1 MFSMLLSASLC
12 DNNQMLCCA
21 DYSVE
26 IIASCG
32 FCIVSVFDD
41 SSVYLFF
48 NAAID
53 SFRAAIFSSESLCFL
68 RSSATTA
75 SGA

>member
-1 MFSMLLSASLC
+1 MVSMLLSASLC

-41 SSVYLFF
+41 QAFTCSSM
-48 NAAID
+48 
-53 SFRAAIFSSESLCFL
+53 L
-68 RSSATTA
+68 R
-75 SGA
+75 

>member
-1 MFSMLLSASLC
+1 MLLSASLC

-48 NAAID
+48 SAAID
-53 SFRAAIFSSESLCFL
+53 SFSAAIFSSESLCFL
-68 RSSATTA
+68 RSSVTTA

>member
-48 NAAID
+48 SAAID
-53 SFRAAIFSSESLCFL
+53 SFSAAIFSSESLCFL

>member
-32 FCIVSVFDD
+32 LYYKFLTSRV
-41 SSVYLFF
+41 VYLLFS
-48 NAAID
+48 AAID
-53 SFRAAIFSSESLCFL
+53 SFSAAIFSSESLCFL

>member
-1 MFSMLLSASLC
+1 MYICIKRTGGYGLHAVACAVVGGVGGPLSVATT
-12 DNNQMLCCA
+12 

-41 SSVYLFF
+41 QAFTCSSM
-48 NAAID
+48 
-53 SFRAAIFSSESLCFL
+53 L
-68 RSSATTA
+68 R
-75 SGA
+75 